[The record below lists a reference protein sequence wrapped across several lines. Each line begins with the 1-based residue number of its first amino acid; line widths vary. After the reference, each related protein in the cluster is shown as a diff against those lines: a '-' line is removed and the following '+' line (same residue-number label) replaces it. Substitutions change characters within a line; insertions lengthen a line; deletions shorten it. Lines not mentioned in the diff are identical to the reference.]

1 MSAISVTVNGE
12 PREVPAGLTLKGLLE
27 TLDLDPRKVAVERN
41 LEIAPR
47 SAYDRIEIEPED
59 RLEIVQF
66 VGGG

>member
-1 MSAISVTVNGE
+1 MVKIRLNGE
-12 PREVPAGLTLKGLLE
+12 AREVEARNLAALIEEIGLDG
-27 TLDLDPRKVAVERN
+27 RKVAVEKN

-47 SAYDRIEIEPED
+47 SVWLGTAIDEGD

>member
-1 MSAISVTVNGE
+1 MVKIRLNGE
-12 PREVPAGLTLKGLLE
+12 TREVGARNLAALIEEIG
-27 TLDLDPRKVAVERN
+27 LDPGKVAVEKN

-47 SAYDRIEIEPED
+47 SAWLATAVDEGD